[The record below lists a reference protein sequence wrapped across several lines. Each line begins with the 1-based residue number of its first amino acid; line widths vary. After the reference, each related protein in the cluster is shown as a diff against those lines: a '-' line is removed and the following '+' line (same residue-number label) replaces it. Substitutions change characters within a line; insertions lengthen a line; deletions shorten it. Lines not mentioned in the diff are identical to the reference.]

1 MISIIVPTRNR
12 PHLLAV
18 ALASIQAQSY
28 SDYEVWVVDD
38 ASDAATLAS
47 YASLWA
53 SLDDRFK
60 RLQLGNPA
68 QPRGVGPS
76 ASRNLGVAASG
87 GHIIAFCDDDDL
99 WVNPEHL
106 ASMAAVFDS
115 QPKVDMYI
123 ANQRACSVDGTVR
136 DDWLPALSAR
146 AGSLQPVAGGFLV
159 PKDVLTQCGG
169 FAHLN
174 MLSVRRSVF
183 DYIQGFWESVSYEE
197 DRDFFWR
204 CADAC
209 RALVYNPAVAAQ
221 HNVPNPQLKVNASTT
236 HSQRD
241 RWLIAALVCRHI
253 AVSVQHRGIAALAI
267 RHEGDLL
274 RRLTQHAQTTGQQ
287 GVALAL
293 ALEALALRF
302 SAKWAAYCLGLWVRN
317 ALGKLRPG
325 R

>member
-1 MISIIVPTRNR
+1 M
-12 PHLLAV
+12 
-18 ALASIQAQSY
+18 
-28 SDYEVWVVDD
+28 
-38 ASDAATLAS
+38 
-47 YASLWA
+47 
-53 SLDDRFK
+53 
-60 RLQLGNPA
+60 
-68 QPRGVGPS
+68 
-76 ASRNLGVAASG
+76 
-87 GHIIAFCDDDDL
+87 
-99 WVNPEHL
+99 
-106 ASMAAVFDS
+106 
-115 QPKVDMYI
+115 
-123 ANQRACSVDGTVR
+123 
-136 DDWLPALSAR
+136 
-146 AGSLQPVAGGFLV
+146 
-159 PKDVLTQCGG
+159 
-169 FAHLN
+169 
-174 MLSVRRSVF
+174 
-183 DYIQGFWESVSYEE
+183 
-197 DRDFFWR
+197 
-204 CADAC
+204 
-209 RALVYNPAVAAQ
+209 AAQ